1 MRSMYLAWTVIH
13 LNIIF
18 TVYPYAQPN
27 RIYRVDE
34 MEAFL
39 VELGRG
45 LRGVENFGENFIIL
59 HHNSS

>member
-1 MRSMYLAWTVIH
+1 MRSRYLAWTVIH

-27 RIYRVDE
+27 RIYRVDQNGGFFAGAWE
-34 MEAFL
+34 GFERVDFF
-39 VELGRG
+39 V
-45 LRGVENFGENFIIL
+45 ENFIIL